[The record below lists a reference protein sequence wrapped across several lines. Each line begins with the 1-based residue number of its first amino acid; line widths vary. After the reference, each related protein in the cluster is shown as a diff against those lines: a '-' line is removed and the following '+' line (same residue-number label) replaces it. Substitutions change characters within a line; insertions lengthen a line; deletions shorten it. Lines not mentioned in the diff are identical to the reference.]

1 MDDWEKVVT
10 KIINETLKV
19 TGENIEQDKIKMSIL
34 WYLYKSTE
42 TKEIFLRNCEVLNKY
57 YKEDIESK
65 RYK

>member
-1 MDDWEKVVT
+1 MDDWEKIVT
-10 KIINETLKV
+10 RIINETLKV

-42 TKEIFLRNCEVLNKY
+42 SKEIFLRNCEVLNEY

-65 RYK
+65 RFR